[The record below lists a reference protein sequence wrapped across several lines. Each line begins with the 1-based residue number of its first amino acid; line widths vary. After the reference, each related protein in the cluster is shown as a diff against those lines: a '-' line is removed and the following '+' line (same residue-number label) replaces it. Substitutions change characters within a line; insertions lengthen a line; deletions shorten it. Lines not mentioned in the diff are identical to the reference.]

1 MRIKCPECETFLDV
15 PDDQINKKGRCLSCG
30 KKFLIGRSLLDNLS
44 VNPADNDNI
53 SKKLQI
59 SSDELVKSR
68 SNVDLN
74 KTIFALFFSSFGILL
89 GLIIGFYIGSSIG
102 GDKYRDLDG
111 IMNSSNNPI
120 INSNGDTAD
129 PFGIDY
135 D

>member
-30 KKFLIGRSLLDNLS
+30 KKFLIEQSLLDNLS
-44 VNPADNDNI
+44 VNATDSDNI
-53 SKKLQI
+53 SKKLQ
-59 SSDELVKSR
+59 SSNEELVETR
-68 SNVDLN
+68 FNFVLN
-74 KTIFALFFSSFGILL
+74 KTIFALLFSSLGILL
-89 GLIIGFYIGSSIG
+89 GLILGFYIGSSIG
-102 GDKYRDLDG
+102 GDKYKDLDG

>member
-30 KKFLIGRSLLDNLS
+30 KKFLIEQSLLDNLL
-44 VNPADNDNI
+44 VNPTGNDNF

-59 SSDELVKSR
+59 SNDELVKSR
-68 SNVDLN
+68 FNVDSN
-74 KTIFALFFSSFGILL
+74 KTIFALFFTSFGILL
-89 GLIIGFYIGSSIG
+89 GLILGFYIGSSIG

>member
-30 KKFLIGRSLLDNLS
+30 KKFLIEQSLLDNLS
-44 VNPADNDNI
+44 VNATDSDNI
-53 SKKLQI
+53 SKKLQ
-59 SSDELVKSR
+59 SSNEELVETR
-68 SNVDLN
+68 FNFVLN
-74 KTIFALFFSSFGILL
+74 KTIFALLFSSLGILL
-89 GLIIGFYIGSSIG
+89 GLILGFYIGSSIG
-102 GDKYRDLDG
+102 GDKYKDLDG
-111 IMNSSNNPI
+111 TMNSSNNLM

>member
-30 KKFLIGRSLLDNLS
+30 KKFLIERSLLDNFS
-44 VNPADNDNI
+44 VNATNSDNI
-53 SKKLQI
+53 SKKLQ
-59 SSDELVKSR
+59 SSNEELVETR
-68 SNVDLN
+68 FNFVLN
-74 KTIFALFFSSFGILL
+74 KTIFALLFSSLGILL
-89 GLIIGFYIGSSIG
+89 GLILGFYIGSSIG
-102 GDKYRDLDG
+102 GNKYRDFDG

>member
-30 KKFLIGRSLLDNLS
+30 KKFLIERSLLDNFS
-44 VNPADNDNI
+44 VNATNSDNI
-53 SKKLQI
+53 SKKLQ
-59 SSDELVKSR
+59 SSNEELVETR
-68 SNVDLN
+68 FNFVLN
-74 KTIFALFFSSFGILL
+74 KTIFALLFSSLGILL
-89 GLIIGFYIGSSIG
+89 GLILGFYIGSSIG
-102 GDKYRDLDG
+102 GNNYRDFDG

>member
-30 KKFLIGRSLLDNLS
+30 KKFLIEQSLLDNLL
-44 VNPADNDNI
+44 VNPTGNHNF

-59 SSDELVKSR
+59 SNDELVKSR
-68 SNVDLN
+68 FNVDSN

-102 GDKYRDLDG
+102 GDKYKDLDG
-111 IMNSSNNPI
+111 TMNSSNNSM